1 LGNIQI
7 INANKNHSK
16 IIWNW
21 RNDPLTR
28 KMSDSDIF
36 ISFNDHDEWFKK
48 VLLDKNRI
56 IYIGSYQNI
65 PFGIIRF
72 DKLLD
77 KKEIYSIS
85 INICP
90 TKRNLGL
97 GKFLLEN
104 SIIKLYE
111 EDEDCK
117 KVIADVKVKNIA
129 SCKLFESCGFIL
141 SENNYAKKTYEL
153 YRII

>member
-1 LGNIQI
+1 LGNIKI
-7 INANKNHSK
+7 INANIEHSK

-28 KMSDSDIF
+28 QMFDSDIF

-48 VLLDKNRI
+48 VLLDINRI
-56 IYIGSYQNI
+56 IYIGLYQDI
-65 PFGIIRF
+65 PFGMIRF
-72 DKLLD
+72 DKLLG

-97 GKFLLEN
+97 GKFLLKN
-104 SIIKLYE
+104 SILKFYE
-111 EDEDCK
+111 KHEDCE
-117 KVIADVKVKNIA
+117 KVVADVKVKNIA
-129 SCKLFESCGFIL
+129 SCKLFESCGFSL
-141 SENNYAKKTYEL
+141 SNNNYEKKIYEF